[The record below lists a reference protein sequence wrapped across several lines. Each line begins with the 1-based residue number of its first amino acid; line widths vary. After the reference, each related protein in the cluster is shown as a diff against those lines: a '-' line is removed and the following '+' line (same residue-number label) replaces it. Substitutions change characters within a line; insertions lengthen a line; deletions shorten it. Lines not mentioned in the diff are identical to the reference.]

1 MSRTRLLVITLG
13 SVFVAH
19 TGFAQTAPGRVAP
32 DAPLSDLGRKLDDN
46 GVRISAQVIDEYAHN
61 PTGGVRQGETN
72 VGQIRLG
79 ANFDLDKIF
88 GLHGGNFYITGLRDY
103 GSSLAKD
110 YSGTYTK
117 EQEIY
122 KNQYNL
128 WRFSV
133 AAYEQKLFDD
143 TLDVYV
149 GRMGTTTFYGR
160 LANTCY
166 FQSGMTC
173 TVPQVLNS
181 AAGYSLPT
189 SATWAGNVRYK
200 PRPDFYIQAG
210 AFEVNQYIQ
219 HTNGF
224 DWSTGQATGVTVTA
238 EAGFGDYNLQK
249 IRYPGDIK
257 FGGYV
262 STAPVSDPLY
272 NTKGKSLGISGGTAA
287 VSSDQRQG
295 IYGMGE
301 KVVWRPEEGSRQSL
315 ALFGGWIQPLETEE
329 VMRLQTYAG
338 AVLRAPFESRPSD
351 AIAFVTNYYNIS
363 SRELEFLHDSRIK
376 AGGKGW
382 NDPNEVTFELDYDAL
397 LVPSIRLSPN
407 IQYFINPDN
416 SNIPKTSGVPK
427 NMFVLGVK
435 VTFNIGN
442 ILGLPSGPTL
452 AD

>member
-1 MSRTRLLVITLG
+1 MSRRRLLVITLG
-13 SVFVAH
+13 SMFIAH

-32 DAPLSDLGRKLDDN
+32 DGTLSDFGRTLDDY
-46 GVRISAQVIDEYAHN
+46 GVRLSAQVTDEYASN
-61 PTGGVRQGETN
+61 RTGGVRQGETN
-72 VGQIRLG
+72 AGQIRLG
-79 ANFDLDKIF
+79 ANLDLDKMF
-88 GLHGGNFYITGLRDY
+88 GLRGGSFYITGLRDY
-103 GSSLAKD
+103 GSSLGKD
-110 YSGTYTK
+110 YTGTYTK

-143 TLDVYV
+143 KLDVYV

-181 AAGYSLPT
+181 GAGYSLPT

-200 PRPDFYIQAG
+200 PTSDLYVQAG

-224 DWSTGQATGVTVTA
+224 DWSTGKATGVTVTS
-238 EAGFGDYNLQK
+238 EMGIGDYNLQK

-262 STAPVSDPLY
+262 STAPVSDTLY
-272 NTKGKSLGISGGTAA
+272 NNKGKSLGTAGGTAE
-287 VSSDQRQG
+287 VSSEQRQG

-301 KVVWRPEEGSRQSL
+301 KVIWRPEEGSRQSL

-338 AVLRAPFESRPSD
+338 GALRAPFPSRPSD
-351 AIAFVTNYYNIS
+351 TIAFVANYYNIS
-363 SRELEFLHDSRIK
+363 SRELEYLHDSRVK
-376 AGGKGW
+376 AGGSGW
-382 NDPNEVTFELDYDAL
+382 NSPNEVTFELDYDAL
-397 LVPSIRLSPN
+397 VVPSIRLSPN
-407 IQYFINPDN
+407 IQYYINPDN
-416 SNIPKTSGVPK
+416 SSIPKTSSVPK
-427 NMFVLGVK
+427 NMFVLGLK
-435 VTFNIGN
+435 LTFNIGN